1 MNLTAFLKTASN
13 RAALSIDDILE
24 LAGNTPA
31 EIGGEG
37 DEQKVFPE
45 VGVGVLLPSKTG
57 DRGLSIAA
65 EGSRLLDEVVGAIA
79 ALPGDDTSAGGEVGM
94 E

>member
-1 MNLTAFLKTASN
+1 MNFTAFLKTASN

-24 LAGNTPA
+24 LVGNTPA
-31 EIGGEG
+31 GIGGDG
-37 DEQKVFPE
+37 DEEKVFPE

-57 DRGLSIAA
+57 DRGLTIAA
-65 EGSRLLDEVVGAIA
+65 EGSRLLDALMEAVA
-79 ALPGDDTSAGGEVGM
+79 ALPDASAGGEVGM